1 MGSEVPNSDSGWDYP
16 LTDEDLRAIDS
27 AFAAAAASAP
37 PSKRH
42 ALSYFDE
49 ENSSVPPKTRRRL
62 PDSLFVFQKQQNNNR
77 SSLFFSPCSRNRF
90 NRSGNNSY
98 MSPFREIKFGGRTKY
113 SRTVEEVERAA
124 EELLEF
130 VEVKKRKEEQ
140 CIFGLDIEWRPTFRR
155 GVAPG
160 KAAVLQICGENSCCY
175 VLHIIHSQIPKSLQR
190 LLEDQTSIKV
200 GVAIANDAAKVSQ
213 DYNVSIKTLE
223 DLSDLANRKLG
234 GERKKWSLSTLT
246 EMLTCRQLPK
256 PKKIRLGN
264 WEVAVLSQEQLNY
277 AATDAYVSWYL
288 YQVLKNL
295 PDPPENKSEEIVVP
309 PNDLI
314 SSTSI

>member
-1 MGSEVPNSDSGWDYP
+1 MRIALIPFP
-16 LTDEDLRAIDS
+16 LKGRALFI
-27 AFAAAAASAP
+27 FL
-37 PSKRH
+37 KIIIYIFRKFRH
-42 ALSYFDE
+42 LTFL
-49 ENSSVPPKTRRRL
+49 L
-62 PDSLFVFQKQQNNNR
+62 PRNKIWR
-77 SSLFFSPCSRNRF
+77 SH
-90 NRSGNNSY
+90 
-98 MSPFREIKFGGRTKY
+98 IY

-175 VLHIIHSQIPKSLQR
+175 VLHIIHSHIPKSLQR
-190 LLEDQTSIKV
+190 LLEDQTSIK
-200 GVAIANDAAKVSQ
+200 
-213 DYNVSIKTLE
+213 
-223 DLSDLANRKLG
+223 
-234 GERKKWSLSTLT
+234 
-246 EMLTCRQLPK
+246 LPK

-295 PDPPENKSEEIVVP
+295 PDLLRTKKVHQKQPTNSETKTCMLLPQCWGICEGKNILLIAPAPPPFLSITLGEASVSSGSAPIDT
-309 PNDLI
+309 DLMC
-314 SSTSI
+314 SSLITPEF

>member
-1 MGSEVPNSDSGWDYP
+1 MKTSEP
-16 LTDEDLRAIDS
+16 LTPHLPPRPPPRLLQSGMLSVTPMRRIHP
-27 AFAAAAASAP
+27 FTLLPKHAADCP
-37 PSKRH
+37 IR
-42 ALSYFDE
+42 
-49 ENSSVPPKTRRRL
+49 
-62 PDSLFVFQKQQNNNR
+62 SLF
-77 SSLFFSPCSRNRF
+77 S
-90 NRSGNNSY
+90 NNS
-98 MSPFREIKFGGRTKY
+98 RTITEIKFGGRTVY

-124 EELLEF
+124 QELLEF
-130 VEVKKRKEEQ
+130 VEVKKRKEDQ

-190 LLEDQTSIKV
+190 LLEDQTSLKV

-234 GERKKWSLSTLT
+234 GEPKKWSLSTLT

-256 PKKIRLGN
+256 PNKIRLGN

-314 SSTSI
+314 SSTGIW